1 MQRRGLLRASLL
13 TPILGAPAL
22 LSRAARAEMA
32 WPERTV
38 TIVSPFAP
46 GSSSDIVARAIGVQ
60 MQQGIGK
67 PVVVENRPGA
77 TGEIGARFVI
87 RSAPDGH
94 TLMHAPISTWAINIA
109 LRPNLGYDPVRDFSP
124 VTLAVTTPNV
134 LVVNPEKVPVRDLA
148 EAPEDE
154 VLHLWTGL
162 GYYTRARNL
171 QKTAQIIMREH
182 GGEFPRSVES
192 LSELPGIGRSTAG
205 AIASLSMGVRA
216 PILDGNVKRVLARYV
231 AQEGYPGEP
240 KVAKQL
246 WDIAERLTPHK
257 RVGHYTQAMMD
268 LGATLCTRSKPTC
281 LLCPVRSGCQA
292 HLLGLEIRYPVPKPR
307 KALPQKRTLMPLLV
321 NDSGDILLYR
331 RPSTGLWGGLWSLPE
346 LDDLAQLDSLGQ
358 QQQLTFGA
366 RRELEGLTHTFSHF
380 QLAIEPWLIE
390 VTEQPGRVAEG
401 DWLWYNLA
409 TPPRLGLAAPVKKLL
424 KRAAQAI
431 TAGEPT

>member
-1 MQRRGLLRASLL
+1 M
-13 TPILGAPAL
+13 TPEQFNGAVL
-22 LSRAARAEMA
+22 A
-32 WPERTV
+32 WYDQHGRKDLPW
-38 TIVSPFAP
+38 
-46 GSSSDIVARAIGVQ
+46 
-60 MQQGIGK
+60 QQGIT
-67 PVVVENRPGA
+67 PYRVWVS
-77 TGEIGARFVI
+77 EIMLQQTQV
-87 RSAPDGH
+87 
-94 TLMHAPISTWAINIA
+94 STV
-109 LRPNLGYDPVRDFSP
+109 LGYFDRFMDALP
-124 VTLAVTTPNV
+124 T
-134 LVVNPEKVPVRDLA
+134 VRDLA

-171 QKTAQIIMREH
+171 QKTAQIVMREH
-182 GGEFPRSVES
+182 GGEFPRSVDA

-205 AIASLSMGVRA
+205 AIASLSMGLRA

-246 WDIAERLTPHK
+246 WDVAERLTPHE

-268 LGATLCTRSKPTC
+268 LGATLCTRSKPSC

-292 HLLGLEIRYPVPKPR
+292 HLLGLEIRYPIAKPR
-307 KALPQKRTLMPLLV
+307 KTLPQKRTLMPILA
-321 NDSGDILLYR
+321 NADGEILLYR

-346 LDDLAQLDSLGQ
+346 LDDLQALDELGRQHGLQLGERD
-358 QQQLTFGA
+358 
-366 RRELEGLTHTFSHF
+366 ELPGLTHTFSHF
-380 QLAIEPWLIE
+380 QLAIEPWL
-390 VTEQPGRVAEG
+390 VRVATQAPRVAEV

-431 TAGEPT
+431 IAGEPA